1 MKIRCYSMGFILKN
15 TRAVDFSRSK
25 FISGAVNLEKI
36 KDEHSMFRI
45 METSKDYRDLIL
57 SKENSGRLVAN
68 IDNSIALF
76 YEDMSGYSLDDK
88 PDKNTQ
94 YIAIIKSE
102 VLFNKIKE
110 CIENNSY
117 VNNFVFNFVD
127 IKK

>member
-1 MKIRCYSMGFILKN
+1 MEFILKN
-15 TRAVDFSRSK
+15 SRAIDFSRSK

-76 YEDMSGYSLDDK
+76 YEDISGDSLDDK

-94 YIAIIKSE
+94 YIVIIKSE